1 MSQVN
6 RESFLRNVD
15 EIAGEEPSYQLGHD
29 GSDGKCDCIGLIIGA
44 IRRAGGT
51 WEGIHGSNYSART
64 EMEYLLPVT
73 DQYDLNVGEA
83 VYKAA
88 MPGQTNYNLPERYK
102 GDPDQRD
109 YYHVG
114 VVHSVNPLRIVH
126 CTSPGGITIDT
137 KLGRW
142 THRGWMRKVSR
153 EGDETPMTNTETA
166 TVVAQSGSTVRLR
179 NTPSTTERLY
189 WDVPI
194 GTVVPV
200 SGHQDGWS
208 RVAYGGRVGWM
219 QDKYLLTAGAAPE
232 QPQEAG
238 ETVTLTLPRNVAEAL
253 REALQG
259 VLGWG

>member
-1 MSQVN
+1 MV
-6 RESFLRNVD
+6 ELDAFLSNVD
-15 EIAGEEPSYQLGHD
+15 QIAAEDPDYQLGHD

-51 WEGIHGSNYSART
+51 WDGTHGTNYAARS

-73 DQYDLNVGEA
+73 DAYDLNVGEV

-88 MPGQTNYNLPERYK
+88 MPGQTSYALPSRYK

-109 YYHVG
+109 YYHIG
-114 VVHSVNPLRIVH
+114 VVCSVNPLRIVH
-126 CTSPGGITIDT
+126 CTSPGGIKEDT
-137 KLGRW
+137 KLGSW
-142 THRGWMRKVSR
+142 THRGWLRKISR
-153 EGDETPMTNTETA
+153 EGEEIPMASTETA
-166 TVVAQSGSTVRLR
+166 TVVAQSGNTVHMR
-179 NTPSTTERLY
+179 NTPSTTDRLY

-219 QDKYLLTAGAAPE
+219 QDKYLLYAGTAAPSA
-232 QPQEAG
+232 PQAG
-238 ETVTLTLPRNVAEAL
+238 DAVTITLPRNVAETL
-253 REALQG
+253 REALQ
-259 VLGWG
+259 VALGWG

>member
-1 MSQVN
+1 MSQVT
-6 RESFLRNVD
+6 RESFLRGVD
-15 EIAGEEPSYQLGHD
+15 EISDTNPAYQLGHD

-51 WEGIHGSNYSART
+51 WGGTHGTNYAARNVT
-64 EMEYLLPVT
+64 EYLLPVT
-73 DQYDLNVGEA
+73 DAYDLNVGEV
-83 VYKAA
+83 VYKTAT
-88 MPGQTNYNLPERYK
+88 PGQTSYDLPSRYE
-102 GDPDQRD
+102 DHPDQLD

-114 VVHSVNPLRIVH
+114 VVRSVNPLRIVH